1 MKEDK
6 KEVVWKMPQK
16 EDSMGIKTNKII
28 ISFYVRFT
36 VLFVITAF
44 LVFMW
49 FIISKKDLVYSEP
62 GHDGDGIVQ
71 HYNTLAYYGDYLR
84 KVLHVIF
91 IEHSLDIPL
100 WDMRIGYGSDIITT
114 MSYYVLGD
122 PFSALSVFVPKA
134 YTELLY
140 NFLIVF
146 RIYCAGMAFSFYARK
161 KGNEDRYVL
170 LGAITYSFCGYILYV
185 EVVHP
190 YFANPMIYLPLL
202 LYGVDKIFTE
212 KKPYLFIC
220 FVAISAMSNFYF
232 FYMLVMMVILYVIYR
247 YWIQYQV
254 IKIKQMLTWIGK
266 FIIYGL
272 AGVLLGGIT
281 FIPSVIQLTN
291 TARLSISPY
300 VPVLYSLRY
309 YLQLPGSYI
318 VGNIDSYSNM
328 GYTVVGVFLLLTLF
342 CNAKKYKNLIVAF
355 VIGCILLCVPFAGH
369 VMNGMGYVA
378 NRWVFAFSFLMCYS
392 FTRMIP
398 EFLKMPNKKRKI
410 ITIASFLVS
419 IGVYCVYLL
428 KNGINTS
435 LVDKCIVMTIVVI
448 LLLAM
453 FIIVSYGNREV
464 SLKRKAN
471 IILVVQI
478 FGIWVNAYY
487 LYAPGQTNYLLKYDV
502 MGSVQNLLE
511 NASTAMAKE
520 DLEYLQVSRCDMNAL
535 PSEEPI
541 RNSSLQNGVW
551 ETSYYYST
559 PNPNLEQFFR
569 LLYINES
576 VDQWARGLDGRS
588 FLDNILSVS
597 HFVTAKG
604 NEAYVPYGF
613 VKTGIQNMGSEL
625 YRNENILPMVY
636 TYDSI
641 YLLENFEKMSPAQR
655 QQIMLQNAVVE
666 ENNLLKS
673 NNPSLI
679 DQELDYNITE
689 VRGGEVR
696 ENEIEV
702 ASKNNSLTITFEG
715 LDQCE
720 TYIVFDQIQYKDST
734 FEKNSLI
741 KKLYST
747 ENSAGGII
755 VRADNVQ
762 KSMFIPNNHNREY
775 CGRHDF
781 LVNMGYHEN
790 GLTQVTLTFSVNG
803 TYSMDGLHIVCQP
816 VDKISQYVQKLK
828 EDDIQINQFCGE
840 IGMGNVI
847 DIDIELSENKM
858 VVFSVPYS
866 EGWKAYLDGERCDVH
881 KVNLMY
887 MGIEAEKGSHSIILK
902 YETPYLRFMVVCSL
916 SVLIILIVCYL
927 KFNKHK

>member
-1 MKEDK
+1 MA
-6 KEVVWKMPQK
+6 QK
-16 EDSMGIKTNKII
+16 VESMGIKTNKII
-28 ISFYVRFT
+28 MSYYVRFT
-36 VLFVITAF
+36 VLFVITIF

-49 FIISKKDLVYSEP
+49 YIISGKDLVYSEP

-91 IEHSLDIPL
+91 IEHSFDIPL

-122 PFSALSVFVPKA
+122 PFSALSIFVPKT
-134 YTELLY
+134 YTQLLY
-140 NFLIVF
+140 NFLIMF
-146 RIYCAGMAFSFYARK
+146 RIYCAGLAFSFYARK

-220 FVAISAMSNFYF
+220 SVAISAISNFYF
-232 FYMLVMMVILYVIYR
+232 FYMLVMMVILYAIYR
-247 YWIQYQV
+247 YWAEYHT
-254 IKIKQMLTWIGK
+254 IKIKQVLTWIGK
-266 FIIYGL
+266 FIIYGF

-281 FIPSVIQLTN
+281 LIPSIIQLIN
-291 TARLSISPY
+291 TARLGISPY
-300 VPVLYSLRY
+300 VPILYSLRY

-342 CNAKKYKNLIVAF
+342 CNAKKYKNLIAAF
-355 VIGCILLCVPFAGH
+355 IIGCIMLCVPFAGH

-398 EFLKMPNKKRKI
+398 EFLKMSNKKRKI
-410 ITIASFLVS
+410 ITIVSFLVS

-428 KNGINTS
+428 KNGVNMN
-435 LVDKCIVMTIVVI
+435 LVDKCTVLMIVVI

-453 FIIVSYGNREV
+453 FIIVLYENREI
-464 SLKRKAN
+464 SLRRKTN

-478 FGIWVNAYY
+478 FCIWVNAYY
-487 LYAPGQTNYLLKYDV
+487 LYAPGQTNYLSKYNV
-502 MGSVQNLLE
+502 TEIAQNLLE
-511 NASTAMAKE
+511 NASTALAKE
-520 DLEYLQVSRCDMNAL
+520 DSEYLQVSRCDMNAL
-535 PSEEPI
+535 TSEEPI

-569 LLYINES
+569 FLYINES

-604 NEAYVPYGF
+604 NESYVPYGF
-613 VKTGIQNMGSEL
+613 VKTGIQNMSSEL

-641 YLLENFEKMSPAQR
+641 YLLENFEKISPAQR
-655 QQIMLQNAVVE
+655 QQIMLQSAVVE
-666 ENNLLKS
+666 ENNILKS
-673 NNPSLI
+673 NNPNLT
-679 DQELDYNITE
+679 DKELDYNITE
-689 VRGGEVR
+689 VRGGEVK

-702 ASKNNSLTITFEG
+702 TSKDNSLTLTFEG

-741 KKLYST
+741 KKLYSK

-755 VRADNVQ
+755 VQADNVQ

-816 VDKISQYVQKLK
+816 VDNLPQYIQKLK
-828 EDDIQINQFCGE
+828 EDDIQINQFCGK

-847 DIDIELSENKM
+847 DVDIELKENKM

-866 EGWKAYLDGERCDVH
+866 EGWKAYLDGEQCDIH

-887 MGIEAEKGSHSIILK
+887 MGIEVEKGNHSIILK
-902 YETPYLRFMVVCSL
+902 YETPYLRLMVVCSL
-916 SVLIILIVCYL
+916 SVLIILIVYYL